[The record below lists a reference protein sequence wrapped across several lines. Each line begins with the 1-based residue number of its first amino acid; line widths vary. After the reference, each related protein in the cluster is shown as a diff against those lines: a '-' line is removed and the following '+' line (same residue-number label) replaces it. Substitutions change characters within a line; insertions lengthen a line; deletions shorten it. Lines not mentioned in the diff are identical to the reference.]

1 MGTNSEFNFIDLKKT
16 LFSLLLLALT
26 SLSSAQQEGDRIIA
40 IIGNDIISESDLNA
54 QLYLYAK
61 QNNIP
66 QLTEQAVRQVF
77 QNMLAEK
84 LMLAKAE
91 QDSIIVT
98 DEEAQ
103 KQVDFRVQQMVQQFG
118 SEKNL
123 EEAYGMTMIRIRSY
137 LKEELKKRM
146 KIDRLKAKKFGS
158 GITITRTEVLK
169 FYDDYKDSLPPVP
182 ETFELYQIV
191 RFPRL
196 SEEAKKAAYTRAKSF
211 LDSIKVGADF
221 SELAR
226 MYSDDSASA
235 VHGGDLG
242 KVKKGMLV
250 KEFEDAAYLLKP
262 GEVSDVVETQYG
274 YHIIKLNEKS
284 GEIIRVQ
291 HILVKFPQLESADF
305 DAIAVLNDIRAKTNG
320 NEKTF
325 KELAALHSQDKQLA
339 ADSGYVGKL
348 NIAQLDS
355 AEIIALK
362 ELGKNNVSEPVRVGD
377 ERDYS
382 YSIFFV
388 KDRFP
393 EHKANIE
400 GDYHLIETIALNHK
414 ENKILSEWLEE
425 LKKDIYVEVK
435 I

>member
-1 MGTNSEFNFIDLKKT
+1 M
-16 LFSLLLLALT
+16 
-26 SLSSAQQEGDRIIA
+26 
-40 IIGNDIISESDLNA
+40 
-54 QLYLYAK
+54 K
-61 QNNIP
+61 QNNIS
-66 QLTEQAVRQVF
+66 QISENLVRQVF

-98 DEEAQ
+98 DEDVQ

-123 EEAYGMTMIRIRSY
+123 EEAYGMTILKIKSY
-137 LKEELKKRM
+137 LKDEMKKRM

-158 GITITRTEVLK
+158 GISVTRTEVLK
-169 FYDDYKDSLPPVP
+169 FYDEYKDSLPAVP

-196 SEEAKKAAYTRAKSF
+196 SEEAKQAALKTAKSL
-211 LDSIKVGADF
+211 LDSLRRGADF
-221 SELAR
+221 SDLAR
-226 MYSDDSASA
+226 RYSEDSASA
-235 VHGGDLG
+235 VKGGDLG
-242 KVKKGMLV
+242 KIKKGMLV

-274 YHIIKLNEKS
+274 YHIIKLNEKA
-284 GEIIRVQ
+284 GETIRVQ
-291 HILVKFPQLESADF
+291 HILVQFPHLESSDF
-305 DAIAVLNDIRAKTNG
+305 DAISFLNSLREKAG
-320 NEKTF
+320 NSEKVF
-325 KELAALHSQDKQLA
+325 KELAVLHSQDKQNA
-339 ADSGYVGKL
+339 ADSGYIGKL
-348 NIAQLDS
+348 NINQLDS

-362 ELGKNNVSEPVRVGD
+362 DLRENDITEPVRVGN
-377 ERDYS
+377 EKNYS

-388 KDRFP
+388 KHRIP
-393 EHKANIE
+393 EHEATIE
-400 GDYHLIETIALNHK
+400 GDYHLIETLALNYK
-414 ENKILSEWLEE
+414 ENKMLNEWLEE

>member
-1 MGTNSEFNFIDLKKT
+1 MKTT
-16 LFSLLLLALT
+16 LFSLLLFAFT

-66 QLTEQAVRQVF
+66 QLTEQVVRQVF

-103 KQVDFRVQQMVQQFG
+103 KQVDFRVQQMIQQFG

-169 FYDDYKDSLPPVP
+169 FYNDYKDSLPPVP

-196 SEEAKKAAYTRAKSF
+196 SEEAKKVAYTRAKSL
-211 LDSIKVGADF
+211 LDSIKLGTDF

-226 MYSDDSASA
+226 RYSDDSASA

-250 KEFEDAAYLLKP
+250 KEFEDAAYLLKA

-305 DAIAVLNDIRAKTNG
+305 DAIAFLNDLKAKTHG
-320 NEKTF
+320 DEKTF
-325 KELAALHSQDKQLA
+325 KELAVLHSQDKQLA

-348 NIAQLDS
+348 NITQLDS

-362 ELGKNNVSEPVRVGD
+362 ELGKNDVSEPVRVGG

-414 ENKILSEWLEE
+414 ENRVLNEWLEE